1 MGRDQEALSELHRLM
16 MEEPTNAEGYLLQ
29 ARINWRKRDIDAV
42 IAAAK
47 TALFWDPQLIEAH
60 ILLARVFLAN
70 GDRAQANKYI
80 NSALSIDSANQ
91 EAITLRGQIPN

>member
-1 MGRDQEALSELHRLM
+1 
-16 MEEPTNAEGYLLQ
+16 MEEPTNEEGYLLQ
-29 ARINWRKRDIDAV
+29 ARINWRSGDNDAV

-60 ILLARVFLAN
+60 SLLAKVFLAN

-80 NSALSIDSANQ
+80 NSALNIDSTNQ
-91 EAITLRGQIPN
+91 EAITLRRQTPN